1 MRLSVL
7 LPLVAALAASSGP
20 SAFAQHRE
28 MGAHEHG
35 RGSLDIAMEGNRVSM
50 EFKAP
55 GMDIVGFEHAPS
67 TRAQKATLSKAK
79 QRLANPQEL
88 FALPASAECTV
99 EEAKVTITSDDDDHG
114 HGHGKDKRSSS
125 AGSAKSSDKKAASRE
140 EHEHGDFQAQYAFNC
155 KSPGNLTSIE
165 FGYFRAFAR
174 AQKLDVNLITPKAQT
189 SFEVTRAKPRIDL
202 AGRI

>member
-7 LPLVAALAASSGP
+7 LPLAAALAATSGL

-88 FALPASAECTV
+88 FRLPASAECTV

-114 HGHGKDKRSSS
+114 KGSSS
-125 AGSAKSSDKKAASRE
+125 AGSAKSSDKKTTSRE
-140 EHEHGDFQAQYAFNC
+140 VHDHGDFQAQYAFNC

-165 FGYFRAFAR
+165 FGYFRAFAG